1 MINCF
6 RKIFVTQD
14 NWSYSAGEVWIMASQ
29 FKDLLDLTLIGT
41 HSGGAQIYGNC
52 VSYEENGIF
61 FYLPSTSFVK
71 YLPKNYLG
79 EGKGYEPDIWANK
92 ENMKSKLES
101 LGLDLSGIEFN

>member
-1 MINCF
+1 
-6 RKIFVTQD
+6 
-14 NWSYSAGEVWIMASQ
+14 MASQ

-101 LGLDLSGIEFN
+101 LGLDLYSLYPSLLVVEYFKILLLGQI